1 MPETVNHTDGA
12 PFLRLPASTLD
23 VFRTMIDVTS
33 AVSDVLDG
41 LGIRGAIPA
50 SVLRP
55 ILDDTSIVGQAVTI
69 RNVPLTEA
77 PSVAAQHAPQLDVVS
92 VHDVSG
98 PGDVL
103 VIEGVHNC
111 SNFGGLAAL
120 MAKQRGRAGAVIAG
134 GARDISLCRK
144 ADFPM
149 WIHEFTPIA
158 GKHRV
163 RTVAVNAD
171 VTIEGIF
178 VRPGDVVIADATGV
192 CFIPIERVEEVAAKV
207 AETATK
213 ETAIEARL
221 RGEQ

>member
-1 MPETVNHTDGA
+1 MPEPVNHTDGA
-12 PFLRLPASTLD
+12 PFLRLEASTLD
-23 VFRTMIDVTS
+23 VFRTMLDVTS

-55 ILDDTSIVGQAVTI
+55 ILDDTAIVGQAVTI

-77 PSVAAQHAPQLDVVS
+77 PSVAAQQAPQLDVVS

-120 MAKQRGRAGAVIAG
+120 MAKQRGRAGA
-134 GARDISLCRK
+134 
-144 ADFPM
+144 F
-149 WIHEFTPIA
+149 
-158 GKHRV
+158 
-163 RTVAVNAD
+163 
-171 VTIEGIF
+171 
-178 VRPGDVVIADATGV
+178 
-192 CFIPIERVEEVAAKV
+192 
-207 AETATK
+207 
-213 ETAIEARL
+213 L
-221 RGEQ
+221 R